1 MMNTQERWLKL
12 LSPERLGASTEH
24 AVGHSPDRSRFQ
36 QDYDR
41 IVFTSA
47 LRRLKDKTQVFP
59 LAQSDY
65 VRTRLTH
72 SLAIVRP
79 QDQILRPQ
87 PAV

>member
-1 MMNTQERWLKL
+1 MTNLLIDDRGPVNTQERWLKL

-47 LRRLKDKTQVFP
+47 W
-59 LAQSDY
+59 
-65 VRTRLTH
+65 
-72 SLAIVRP
+72 
-79 QDQILRPQ
+79 
-87 PAV
+87 